1 MAKLLGKFNHGVPNN
16 RHPTIQKIGNKMN
29 FPNLSL
35 YQKWLQDIILLFI
48 RLWLANVF
56 LRSGLLKIAS
66 WDSTIYLFAN
76 EYNVPL
82 LPPELAAILGTITE
96 ICAGTAILLGIGT
109 RFASFALLCLTA
121 TIEIFVYPGTQ
132 EHYYWMILLSILIAF
147 GAGRFSIF
155 ALGQFVHCKTKTFT

>member
-1 MAKLLGKFNHGVPNN
+1 MPNN
-16 RHPTIQKIGNKMN
+16 RHPTIQMIGNKMN

-35 YQKWLQDIILLFI
+35 YKKWLQDLILLFI

-66 WDSTIYLFAN
+66 WDSTLYLFAN

-82 LPPELAAILGTITE
+82 LPPELAAILGTTTE
-96 ICAGTAILLGIGT
+96 ISAGIAILLGLGT
-109 RFASFALLCLTA
+109 RFASIALLCLTA
-121 TIEIFVYPGTQ
+121 IIEIFVYPGTQ

-147 GAGRFSIF
+147 GAGQFSLF
-155 ALGQFVHCKTKTFT
+155 ALGQFVHCKTKTLP